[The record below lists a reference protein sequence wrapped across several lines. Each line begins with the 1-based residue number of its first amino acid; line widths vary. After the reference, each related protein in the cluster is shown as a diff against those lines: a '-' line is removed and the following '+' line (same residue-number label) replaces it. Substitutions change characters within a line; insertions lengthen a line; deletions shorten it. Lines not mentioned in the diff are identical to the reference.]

1 MNPIKMLFLRCFW
14 RKKYIFVINQII
26 IRQRMRLFLK
36 FGLLLGLF
44 ATILMMLSS
53 CGSRKNMVYL
63 QPDSTQ
69 ISAIYEQ
76 YVPKIQPNDI
86 LTIVVSAA
94 DPRVTTSFNPMSSMS
109 AGNVTQATDLA
120 LRPTYTVDEN
130 GEITLPMLGKV
141 KVSGL
146 TRIEAMEKIRTDLN
160 VYIKDPG
167 VNINFNNFR
176 ISVLGEVA
184 RPGSFIMPTERV
196 TILEA
201 LGMAGDLTIRGVREN
216 VMLIRENNGQ
226 KTVHRLDL
234 TQQSTLNSPYYY
246 LAQNDVIYVEPN
258 KSQIN
263 NSKLGSNTNV
273 IISIAGL
280 LITVISV
287 LTR

>member
-1 MNPIKMLFLRCFW
+1 MCSISRFNSS
-14 RKKYIFVINQII
+14 
-26 IRQRMRLFLK
+26 
-36 FGLLLGLF
+36 LLLC
-44 ATILMMLSS
+44 IIMLLIFSS

-63 QPDSTQ
+63 QPDSIEIHTM
-69 ISAIYEQ
+69 YEQ
-76 YVPKIQPNDI
+76 FVPKIQANDI
-86 LTIVVSAA
+86 LTVVVTAA
-94 DPRVTTSFNPMSSMS
+94 DPKVTAPFNPVSSMMS
-109 AGNVTQATDLA
+109 NNLTQQTDMA
-120 LRPTYTVDEN
+120 LRPTYTVDEK
-130 GEITLPMLGKV
+130 GDLTLPMLGKV
-141 KVSGL
+141 HVAGL
-146 TRIEAMEKIRTDLN
+146 TRVEAIEKIRSDLGQ
-160 VYIKDPG
+160 YIKDPG

-176 ISVLGEVA
+176 VTVLGEVA

-196 TILEA
+196 TVLEA

-216 VMLIRENNGQ
+216 VMLIREVDGQ
-226 KTVHRLDL
+226 KITRRLDL
-234 TQQSTLNSPYYY
+234 TKQNTLNSPYYY